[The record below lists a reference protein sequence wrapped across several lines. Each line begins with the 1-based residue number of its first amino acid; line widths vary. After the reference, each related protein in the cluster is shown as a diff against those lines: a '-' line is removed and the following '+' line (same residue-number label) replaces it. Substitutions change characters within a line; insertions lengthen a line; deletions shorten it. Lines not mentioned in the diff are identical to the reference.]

1 MVKKSTRALTLNFYS
16 KFLPKSKRSQMKIQQ
31 TAFMLIAVTL
41 FFVLAGVFVLSFK
54 LSDLKKEA
62 ASLGEE
68 NALLLASRLA
78 NSPEFSCG
86 NAFGTTRTNCIDL
99 DKVMALKD
107 KKEYENFW
115 KDSNIEIR
123 KIYPNNQVECSMIN
137 YPDCGII
144 KVAVETS
151 TGTSVGNFASLCRK
165 ELVNGES
172 IDKCEIGKMLVSY
185 GGNNG

>member
-1 MVKKSTRALTLNFYS
+1 MVKKSTCALTLNFGN
-16 KFLPKSKRSQMKIQQ
+16 KFSPKSKRSQMKIQQ

-41 FFVLAGVFVLSFK
+41 FFVLAGIFVLSFR
-54 LSDLKKEA
+54 LSDLKKQA
-62 ASLGEE
+62 ASLQEE
-68 NALLLASRLA
+68 NALLLASKIA

-115 KDSNIEIR
+115 KGSNIEIR
-123 KIYPNNQVECSMIN
+123 KLYPPSQEECSMIN

-144 KVAVETS
+144 KIAVKTN

-165 ELVNGES
+165 ELVDGES
-172 IDKCEIGKMLVSY
+172 IDKCEIGKILVSY
-185 GGNNG
+185 GGSNE